1 MTYRN
6 CKKLIEAGRYEYND
20 MLNKLDVFLL
30 GDRITP
36 TEYEELVQSVNEKI
50 IDTECGEIE

>member
-20 MLNKLDVFLL
+20 MMNKLDIFLI
-30 GDRITP
+30 GDRITQA
-36 TEYEELVQSVNEKI
+36 EYEELVKMMNDRKEV
-50 IDTECGEIE
+50 